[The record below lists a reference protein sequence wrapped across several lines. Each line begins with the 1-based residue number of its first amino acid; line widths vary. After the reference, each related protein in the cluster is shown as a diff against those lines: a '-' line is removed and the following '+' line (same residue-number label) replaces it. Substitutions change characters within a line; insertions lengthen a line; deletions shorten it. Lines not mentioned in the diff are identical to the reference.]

1 MDPAAT
7 MDKLVNS
14 VTTALDELDPQATA
28 GDVFTDVAAVD
39 SQTGAMD
46 DVPPMDELM
55 EGRKT
60 ISLWKGNGMISNESR
75 ISKGCVTLEE

>member
-1 MDPAAT
+1 MMSPIR
-7 MDKLVNS
+7 S
-14 VTTALDELDPQATA
+14 
-28 GDVFTDVAAVD
+28 
-39 SQTGAMD
+39 
-46 DVPPMDELM
+46 PPMDELM